1 MDGIDACCKTH
12 DGCYKGFGSLAS
24 YYLINDSTWNCM
36 NDPSST
42 QYKYARK
49 MQINRDLSKTLQ
61 VIFAF
66 VYLILF
72 ANRELKIN

>member
-1 MDGIDACCKTH
+1 
-12 DGCYKGFGSLAS
+12 
-24 YYLINDSTWNCM
+24 
-36 NDPSST
+36 
-42 QYKYARK
+42 